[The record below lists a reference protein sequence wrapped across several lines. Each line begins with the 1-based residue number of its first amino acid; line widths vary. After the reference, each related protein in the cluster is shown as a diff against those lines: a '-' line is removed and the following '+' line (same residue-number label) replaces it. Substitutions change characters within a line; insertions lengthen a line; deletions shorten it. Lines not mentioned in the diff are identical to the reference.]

1 MQSGKIRDNQL
12 TASSHAKHFEA
23 FKARLHGQSCWR
35 SVQNDTGEFLEIN
48 FSSQKTYV
56 NGISTQ
62 GDPQAD
68 NWTQQYY
75 VAYYWGSVW
84 KNLTQAYIEDVKIF
98 QGNWDRTSTII
109 HPLEQRFYATAVRIY
124 PLKWHGNIA
133 LRLELYSC

>member
-1 MQSGKIRDNQL
+1 MQSGKIRDNQF

-84 KNLTQAYIEDVKIF
+84 KNLTQAYIEDVKVCNEF
-98 QGNWDRTSTII
+98 
-109 HPLEQRFYATAVRIY
+109 
-124 PLKWHGNIA
+124 LK
-133 LRLELYSC
+133 ELCYDILSLQIDESLKITVY